1 MDVVERTDALDRG
14 DARLRA
20 AEACCALYIERGTTD
35 LTVAEIAA
43 AIGISQRTFYRY
55 FAIKAESVKP
65 VFDWTTATFN
75 AFIAQTPDRYDPHR
89 PPIRQLLIDG
99 FDAMLGGEQAER
111 TRRLFPLVFHD
122 PEMWS
127 VFLRAVHYGE
137 TSLEPV
143 LAPRIGAAAGSI
155 RSRAAAAAVAT
166 ATRLALEDLVV
177 RGEDPAAAFA
187 SFIDAF
193 KLGDPAD

>member
-1 MDVVERTDALDRG
+1 VQRIEATERD

-35 LTVAEIAA
+35 LTIAEIAA

-75 AFIAQTPDRYDPHR
+75 GFIANAPEA
-89 PPIRQLLIDG
+89 PIRPLLVDG
-99 FDAMLGGEQAER
+99 FQAMLGGTNAER

-127 VFLRAVHYGE
+127 VFLRAVHFGE
-137 TSLEPV
+137 TSLEPA
-143 LAPRIGAAAGSI
+143 LAPRVGAVAGSI

-166 ATRLALEDLVV
+166 ATRLALEDMVV
-177 RGEDPAAAFA
+177 RGSDPAAAFA

>member
-1 MDVVERTDALDRG
+1 MPSATTPNTETANRD

-20 AEACCALYIERGTTD
+20 AEACCTLYIERGTTD
-35 LTVAEIAA
+35 LTIAEIAA

-75 AFIAQTPDRYDPHR
+75 RHVTAAPADVPLRDVLTE
-89 PPIRQLLIDG
+89 G
-99 FDAMLGGEQAER
+99 FDAMLGGPNAER
-111 TRRLFPLVFHD
+111 TRRLFPLIFAD
-122 PEMWS
+122 PELWS

-137 TSLEPV
+137 TSLAPA
-143 LAPRIGAAAGSI
+143 LAPRLGVPSASI

-177 RGEDPAAAFA
+177 STADPAAAFA
-187 SFIDAF
+187 SYLDAF
-193 KLGDPAD
+193 GLGDPAD

>member
-1 MDVVERTDALDRG
+1 VGCVLPAEISNRD

-43 AIGISQRTFYRY
+43 QIGISQRTFYRY

-75 AFIAQTPDRYDPHR
+75 QFVATAPAAPL
-89 PPIRQLLIDG
+89 RQLLLDG
-99 FDAMLGGEQAER
+99 FEVMLGGVHAER
-111 TRRLFPLVFHD
+111 TRRLFPLVFAD
-122 PEMWS
+122 PELWS

-137 TSLEPV
+137 TSLMPA
-143 LAPRIGAAAGSI
+143 LAKRLGVASGTVRA
-155 RSRAAAAAVAT
+155 RAAAAAVAT
-166 ATRLALEDLVV
+166 ATRLALEDLVIH
-177 RGEDPAAAFA
+177 EADPAHAFA
-187 SFIDAF
+187 SYLDAF
-193 KLGDPAD
+193 TLGAPAD

>member
-1 MDVVERTDALDRG
+1 MPNAEITDRD

-35 LTVAEIAA
+35 LTIAEIAA
-43 AIGISQRTFYRY
+43 LIGISQRTFYRY

-65 VFDWTTATFN
+65 VFDWTTAAFN
-75 AFIAQTPDRYDPHR
+75 AFIATAPNQPL
-89 PPIRQLLIDG
+89 RQLLIDG
-99 FDAMLGGEQAER
+99 FDIMLGGEHAER
-111 TRRLFPLVFHD
+111 TRLLFPLVFRD

-127 VFLRAVHYGE
+127 VFLRSVHYGE
-137 TSLEPV
+137 TSLEPA
-143 LAPRIGAAAGSI
+143 LARRLEVEAGSI

-166 ATRLALEDLVV
+166 ATRLALEDLVL
-177 RGEDPAAAFA
+177 RDADPAIAFA